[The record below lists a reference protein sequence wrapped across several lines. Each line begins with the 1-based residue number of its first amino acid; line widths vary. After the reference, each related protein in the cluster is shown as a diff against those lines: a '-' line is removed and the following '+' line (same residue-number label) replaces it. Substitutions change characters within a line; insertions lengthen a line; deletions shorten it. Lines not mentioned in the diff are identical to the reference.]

1 MKRYLSFLLILA
13 IIISS
18 TVSMAAPDNRER
30 ELNGILDNIL
40 EVDMLPEEAEKV
52 DFVLDENVFDEDDD
66 VRIVVQLK
74 NEPAISHT
82 QRNVEKYAE
91 LSEGTKANLENN
103 VLKTQNSLQNE
114 LSTKGINIEVINS
127 VTVAA
132 NAFSSIVKGH
142 EIEDIKNHPN
152 VKNVFIANE
161 YNRPENPQMATSHD
175 MIGSSYAWDTKGYK
189 GENML
194 VAIIDTGID
203 PSHKDMKISDG
214 VKVKLN
220 QKYVNALELPGT
232 YRTNKVPYGYNYF
245 DKNEIILDTTTRS
258 HGMHVA
264 GTVGANGNIKGVA
277 PEAQLL
283 AMKVFSNDPKFES
296 TYDDIYMKAID
307 DAIKLGVDVINMSLG
322 GPASFY
328 QQNSAMDE
336 MITNARNHGVI
347 FSISAGNS
355 AHSTNGYG
363 NSYPNMKNPDIGMVG
378 APSLNKDSIS
388 VASIENTHS
397 QVNYIA
403 YEDNKKA
410 PYSLAGNNPLAGKF
424 KDIEFVDVGFGNPK
438 DFEGKDLVGKVAL
451 ISRGEIAFTDKI
463 ENAEKAGAAIAIV
476 YNNAG
481 NELINMAYPDNGK
494 IPAAFIGNTY
504 GVELKALEDKLMS
517 FPSELLSAPNP
528 NAYQMAGSTSWGT
541 TPTLDM
547 KPEITTPGGQIFSTL
562 ESNTYGV
569 MSGTS
574 MAAPHLSGGAALVL
588 QYLKNE
594 FPNMS
599 TEELSEF
606 SKTILMNTAIP
617 AIDED
622 GELYSPRRQGAGL
635 MSLPNALTTP
645 VTVVNKA
652 DGEAKVQLKDFA
664 NKVIN
669 MNLLATNHSDSDV
682 SYEIQVDVIADYIY
696 PALSLNLMASEPLSG
711 AKVSGDTS
719 VSLSAGETKEIC
731 VTVDITNAIIPG
743 LGTPIK
749 PNMFVEGFIRLVAP
763 THETIDETIEE
774 LYPSLIV
781 PYVGFYGDWFGET
794 SPRIID
800 GMARFGETAFFGTT
814 SGIVNQKGTYMGY
827 DPAVGYTNSKDR
839 LAISPSSELEK
850 SNTSIVPV
858 LAFLRNSEEI
868 QFNVLDESGKQIR
881 KIKTENWARKQY
893 SNPQGIWYSYVPN
906 RGWDGKINNQVA
918 PDGQYFYQIKAKPQ
932 NGEWQVQQYPVF
944 VDTVAPEISELK
956 YSEGK
961 LTWEA
966 EDIGIGLSHFV
977 LTVGD
982 TKPTTLTQDISGKY
996 ELAIEIPEKTE
1007 IVLTAEDYAGNISE
1021 QKIKSS
1027 LGQKASIEF
1036 EEPEPFS
1043 LYAKNSI
1050 DIKGS
1055 VKAEEGL
1062 KTLIAYI
1069 TPDGDDKSVI
1079 EVNIEVDKDGK
1090 FNTTVKD
1097 LVDAVYTIRLV
1108 ATDNSDQ
1115 KYDIFRYFHVDTT
1128 APTIKDINVDVVDA
1142 GGETINK
1149 QMLGGGVS
1157 IVIPHLKEAYHRDY
1171 LGNNTIA
1178 KNKYNQAIAQGK
1190 DVYVKLADNIF
1201 VDRKGELVTQ
1211 DKVPALNY
1219 YNAKGFVEKYDG
1231 SGNYV
1236 SVALKTANFKIE
1248 VEENHGYFEVYVN
1261 GSQEYIQSESGLMER
1276 KPFDGTI
1283 KFSMDF
1289 IEDTNQFEVMVKDQ
1303 AGNQTIK
1310 NISIQSQ

>member
-1 MKRYLSFLLILA
+1 MKRYISFLLILM
-13 IIISS
+13 IVISS
-18 TVSMAAPDNRER
+18 TVSMATPDNRGR
-30 ELNGILDNIL
+30 ELKGLSDNTK
-40 EVDMLPEEAEKV
+40 EVDMLPKEPEKV
-52 DFVLDENVFDEDDD
+52 DFVLDENIFDEDDD

-91 LSEGTKANLENN
+91 LSEGIKANLENN
-103 VLKTQNSLQNE
+103 VLETQNSLQNE
-114 LSTKGINIEVINS
+114 LSREGINIKVENS

-152 VKNVFIANE
+152 VQNVFIANE
-161 YNRPENPQMATSHD
+161 YNRPENPQMVTSHN

-203 PSHKDMKISDG
+203 PSHKDMNISDG
-214 VKVKLN
+214 VEVKLN
-220 QKYVNALELPGT
+220 QKYINALKLPGT

-245 DKNEIILDTTTRS
+245 DKNQGILDTTTRS

-264 GTVGANGNIKGVA
+264 GTVAANGNIKGVA

-283 AMKVFSNDPKFES
+283 AMKVFSNDPDFES

-322 GPASFY
+322 SSASFY
-328 QQNSAMDE
+328 QPNSAMDE

-363 NSYPNMKNPDIGMVG
+363 NSYPNIKNPDIGMVG

-403 YEDNKKA
+403 YGDNKKA
-410 PYSLAGNNPLAGKF
+410 PYSLAGNNPPAGKF

-451 ISRGEIAFTDKI
+451 ISRGEIGFTDKI
-463 ENAEKAGAAIAIV
+463 ENAEKAGAAVAII
-476 YNNAG
+476 YNNSG

-517 FPSELLSAPNP
+517 FPLELLSAPNP
-528 NAYQMAGSTSWGT
+528 NAWQMAGSTSWGT

-547 KPEITTPGGQIFSTL
+547 KPEITAPGGQIFSTL
-562 ESNTYGV
+562 EADTYGV

-594 FPNMS
+594 FPNMT

-606 SKTILMNTAIP
+606 SKKVLMNTAIP
-617 AIDED
+617 VLDED
-622 GELYSPRRQGAGL
+622 EQLYSPRRQGSGL
-635 MSLPNALTTP
+635 MSLTNALTTP
-645 VTVVNKA
+645 VTVVNKT
-652 DGEAKVQLKDFA
+652 DGEAKVQLRDFT
-664 NKVIN
+664 NKVIT
-669 MNLLATNHSDSDV
+669 MNLLATNHSDNDV
-682 SYEIQVDVIADYIY
+682 SYDIEVDVIADYIY

-711 AKVSGDTS
+711 AKVTGDTS
-719 VSLSAGETKEIC
+719 VSLAAGETKEIS
-731 VTVDITNAIIPG
+731 VTVDITNVIIPG
-743 LGTPIK
+743 LGTPIMA
-749 PNMFVEGFIRLVAP
+749 NMFVEGFIKLVAP

-774 LYPSLIV
+774 LYPSLVV

-800 GMARFGETAFFGTT
+800 GMARFSQITFFGTT
-814 SGIVNQKGTYMGY
+814 AGIVNQDGTYMGY
-827 DPAVGYTNSKDR
+827 DPVSGYTNSIDR
-839 LAISPSSELEK
+839 LAISPGSELEEA
-850 SNTSIVPV
+850 NTSIVPV

-881 KIKTENWARKQY
+881 KIKTENWVRKQY
-893 SNPQGIWYSYVPN
+893 SNTQGIWYSYVSN
-906 RGWDGKINNQVA
+906 RGWDGKINNEVA
-918 PDGQYFYQIKAKPQ
+918 PDGQYFYEIKAKPQ
-932 NGEWQVQQYPVF
+932 DGQWQVHQYPVF
-944 VDTVAPEISELK
+944 VDTVVPEISELK
-956 YSEGK
+956 YNEGK

-966 EDIGIGLSHFV
+966 EDMGIGLSHFA

-982 TKPTTLTQDISGKY
+982 TKPVTIAPDMSGKY
-996 ELAIEIPEKTE
+996 ELKIDIPEKTE
-1007 IVLTAEDYAGNISE
+1007 IILRAEDYAGNISE

-1079 EVNIEVDKDGK
+1079 EVNVEVDKDGK

-1108 ATDNSDQ
+1108 ATDKADQ
-1115 KYDIFRYFHVDTT
+1115 EYDIFRYFHVDTT
-1128 APTIKDINVDVVDA
+1128 APIIKDINVDVVGA
-1142 GGETINK
+1142 NGETINK

-1157 IVIPHLKEAYHRDY
+1157 IVIPHLKEAYHRNHLDT
-1171 LGNNTIA
+1171 NTTA

-1190 DVYVKLADNIF
+1190 DVYVKLANNVF
-1201 VDRKGELVTQ
+1201 VDRKGESVTQ
-1211 DKVPALNY
+1211 DKVPSLNY
-1219 YNAKGFVEKYDG
+1219 YNAKGLVEKYDE

-1236 SVALKTANFKIE
+1236 SVSLKNANFKIE

-1283 KFSMDF
+1283 MFSMDF
-1289 IEDTNQFEVMVKDQ
+1289 MEGVDKFEIIIKDQ
-1303 AGNQTIK
+1303 AGNMTTK
-1310 NISIQSQ
+1310 NINIQP